1 MTGVFGGSPIRVA
14 IPGLLPTISAMST
27 SSETSAIAVL
37 PSRSPFSEAVK
48 ELCFEIWLFLA
59 DRNAAETIRILEQ
72 RLDAVSEEAPLPID
86 RIPSERQLRNWIKN
100 EDWAQKA
107 NDKIKSTA
115 EHINETQIA
124 RLFVIGNDA
133 LTLMHRMIRGDFL
146 EHRSPGNVA
155 VMWDAAKEALKF
167 LGLGTAGVVGAPTL
181 EVKIEQAQINTEG
194 KTPEELAELSRQKI
208 LAAKELKRLTGKKN

>member
-1 MTGVFGGSPIRVA
+1 MRPISEQSALAV
-14 IPGLLPTISAMST
+14 IPTNA
-27 SSETSAIAVL
+27 
-37 PSRSPFSEAVK
+37 PFPDAVK

-59 DRNAAETIRILEQ
+59 DRNAAETIRILER
-72 RLDAVSEEAPLPID
+72 RLDECSDELPFPVD
-86 RIPSERQLRNWIKN
+86 RIPTERVLRKWIKN
-100 EDWAQKA
+100 EDWANKA
-107 NDKIKSTA
+107 NTKIKQTA

-181 EVKIEQAQINTEG
+181 EVKIEQAAIDLSG
-194 KTPEELAELSRQKI
+194 KSPEELAEMSRQAV
-208 LAAKELKRLTGKKN
+208 LQRKELKRLTGKKN

>member
-1 MTGVFGGSPIRVA
+1 MNRASEHSALAVIPPNAPFPDA
-14 IPGLLPTISAMST
+14 I
-27 SSETSAIAVL
+27 
-37 PSRSPFSEAVK
+37 K

-59 DRNAAETIRILEQ
+59 DRNAAETVRILEH
-72 RLDAVSEEAPLPID
+72 RLAECSEELPFPVD
-86 RIPSERQLRNWIKN
+86 RIPTERVLRKWIKN
-100 EDWAQKA
+100 EDWSQKA

-181 EVKIEQAQINTEG
+181 KVEIQNAPIETG
-194 KTPEELAELSRQKI
+194 DKSPEELAEMTRQRI
-208 LAAKELKRLTGKKN
+208 LERKQLRSLTGKKN

>member
-1 MTGVFGGSPIRVA
+1 MT
-14 IPGLLPTISAMST
+14 PT
-27 SSETSAIAVL
+27 SETTAIAVI
-37 PSRSPFSEAVK
+37 PNRAPFPDAVK

-59 DRNAAETIRILEQ
+59 DRNAAETVKILKR
-72 RLDAVSEEAPLPID
+72 RLADVSEEPPFPVD

-100 EDWAQKA
+100 EDWANKA
-107 NDKIKSTA
+107 NDKIKRTA
-115 EHINETQIA
+115 EHITETQIA
-124 RLFVIGNDA
+124 RLFVIGDDA

-181 EVKIEQAQINTEG
+181 QVTIEQAAIDLSD
-194 KTPEELAELSRQKI
+194 KTPEERAEMSRQAV
-208 LAAKELKRLTGKKN
+208 LQRKELKRLTGKKN

>member
-1 MTGVFGGSPIRVA
+1 MYRSDPHY
-14 IPGLLPTISAMST
+14 SAMTRT
-27 SSETSAIAVL
+27 SEQSALAVI
-37 PSRSPFSEAVK
+37 PTNAPFPDAVK

-59 DRNAAETIRILEQ
+59 DRNAAETIRILER
-72 RLDAVSEEAPLPID
+72 RLDEYSEELPFPVD
-86 RIPSERQLRNWIKN
+86 RVPTERVLRKWIKN
-100 EDWAQKA
+100 EDWANKA
-107 NDKIKSTA
+107 NTKIKQTA

-181 EVKIEQAQINTEG
+181 EVKIEQAAIDLSD
-194 KTPEELAELSRQKI
+194 KTPDELAEMSRQRV
-208 LAAKELKRLTGKKN
+208 LQRKELKRLTGKKN